1 MPLLGSPLTL
11 VLVACMALVGVQQY
25 RLKAAEVTYV
35 TEQRDGAK
43 NTVDRISQQMN
54 AISENAADRDKANAE
69 LRDLLADIRSSNQQS
84 KELIERFK
92 RENKQFRDW
101 AAAELPPTAIS
112 LRKRPE
118 IVGAR
123 QYRAWLS
130 ARNRVP
136 PSTEP
141 TDEQRRAAAQP

>member
-1 MPLLGSPLTL
+1 MPSLGSPLAL
-11 VLVACMALVGVQQY
+11 ALVACLALVGVQQY
-25 RLKAAEVTYV
+25 RLKAAEVMHV
-35 TEQRDGAK
+35 TEQRDDAK
-43 NTVDRISQQMN
+43 NNGDRIGQQLK

-69 LRDLLADIRSSNQQS
+69 LRDLLADLRRSNQQS

-92 RENKQFRDW
+92 REDKQFRDW
-101 AAAELPPTAIS
+101 AAAELPSAAVS

-118 IVGAR
+118 IVGVS

-136 PSTEP
+136 PAAEP
-141 TDEQRRAAAQP
+141 ADEQRRAAAQP

>member
-1 MPLLGSPLTL
+1 MPSLGSPLAL
-11 VLVACMALVGVQQY
+11 ALVACMALVGIQQY
-25 RLKAAEVTYV
+25 RLKAAEVTHV
-35 TEQRDGAK
+35 TEQRDDAK
-43 NTVDRISQQMN
+43 NTVDRISQQLD
-54 AISENAADRDKANAE
+54 AINESAADRDRASAE
-69 LRDLLADIRSSNQQS
+69 LRDLLADIRSSNRQS

-101 AAAELPPTAIS
+101 AAAELPPAAVS

-118 IVGAR
+118 IIGAS

-136 PSTEP
+136 PAAEP
-141 TDEQRRAAAQP
+141 ADEQRRAAAQP